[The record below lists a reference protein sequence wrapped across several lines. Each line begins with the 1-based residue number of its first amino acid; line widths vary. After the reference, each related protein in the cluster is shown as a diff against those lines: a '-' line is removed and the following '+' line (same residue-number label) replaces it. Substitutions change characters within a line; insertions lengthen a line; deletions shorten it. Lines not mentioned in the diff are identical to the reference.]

1 MKGLEISMY
10 KVYDLPKEMNEDIQ
24 RLVDM
29 IFTLRKQILLEEL
42 WQTLQWEE

>member
-1 MKGLEISMY
+1 MY

-42 WQTLQWEE
+42 WQILQWEE